1 VTKMEATLDRTA
13 QCADQGM
20 GHLEEQLAV
29 GTLELQR
36 QALERAAQAKAEAE
50 SLLLIAAAI
59 KENPSIL
66 QYQYINK
73 LAPGIQVML
82 VPNNAPYL
90 LPLPTLPPQS
100 SPASALPTPEPSS
113 PSP

>member
-1 VTKMEATLDRTA
+1 MRTMSDRGAADAAVIKAKGDAEARII
-13 QCADQGM
+13 
-20 GHLEEQLAV
+20 
-29 GTLELQR
+29 
-36 QALERAAQAKAEAE
+36 QAKAEAE